1 MTNYAKAIAAFVT
14 PTLVSFL
21 LPLGI
26 TAETSVGQ
34 AVEMLL
40 LAGITAAAVY
50 FVPNRQK

>member
-1 MTNYAKAIAAFVT
+1 MSYYAKAIAAFIT

-34 AVEMLL
+34 AVEILIM
-40 LAGITAAAVY
+40 AGITAAAVY
-50 FVPNRQK
+50 FIPNRQK

>member
-1 MTNYAKAIAAFVT
+1 MTHYAKAIAAFIT

-26 TAETSVGQ
+26 TAETSVEQ
-34 AVEMLL
+34 AVEILL
-40 LAGITAAAVY
+40 LAGLTAAAVY